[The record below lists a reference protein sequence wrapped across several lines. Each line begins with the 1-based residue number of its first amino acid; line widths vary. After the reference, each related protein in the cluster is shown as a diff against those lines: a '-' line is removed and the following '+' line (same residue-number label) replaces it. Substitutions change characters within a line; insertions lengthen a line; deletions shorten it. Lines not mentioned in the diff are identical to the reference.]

1 MTAQTQSKPQIEIQA
16 VYVDPDP
23 QTTVLWV
30 SRHKPLA
37 KQIMD
42 LKAKLGRIKVIQVS
56 GPVPN
61 AEYVIELAR
70 KFDAK
75 IIVPVLPMSFIAR
88 LAELAPKHGITVLYA
103 KMNVVAQVNSIEEAA
118 KIVAEAPDRRTLT
131 TYADGTVK
139 VHEFERFEKVIKVFI
154 LTEPW

>member
-1 MTAQTQSKPQIEIQA
+1 METQSKPQIEIQA
-16 VYVDPDP
+16 VYMDPDP
-23 QTTVLWV
+23 QVTVLWV
-30 SRHKPLA
+30 SRHRPLA

-42 LKAKLGRIKVIQVS
+42 LKEKLGRIKVVQVS

-70 KFDAK
+70 KFNAK

-103 KMNVVAQVNSIEEAA
+103 RMNVVAQVSSVEEAE
-118 KIVAEAPDRRTLT
+118 KLVKEAPDRRTMT
-131 TYADGTVK
+131 TYSDGTIK
-139 VHEFERFEKVIKVFI
+139 IHEFEKFEKVLKVFI